1 MQTKEIHLL
10 AQNLGNQCIKNAY
23 KLVIA
28 ESCTGGLVCSVI
40 TSVSGS
46 SNWFD
51 RGFVTYSNQSKCD
64 LLGVAKKTL
73 ANHGAVSQNVA
84 NEMALGALQ
93 NSHGSLSLSITGIA
107 GPNGGTKDK
116 PVGTVYFA
124 ICNQNSMLFESRS
137 NFAGSRLEIQEKALV
152 FALNN
157 LLKVTLKQQ
166 I

>member
-124 ICNQNSMLFESRS
+124 ICNQSSIIFESRS
-137 NFAGSRLEIQEKALV
+137 NFAGTRGEIQEKALLFV
-152 FALNN
+152 LNN

>member
-10 AQNLGNQCIKNAY
+10 AHNLGNQCINNAY

-93 NSHGSLSLSITGIA
+93 NSHGTLSLSITGIA

-124 ICNQNSMLFESRS
+124 ICNQNTMLFESRS
-137 NFAGSRLEIQEKALV
+137 NFAGSR
-152 FALNN
+152 
-157 LLKVTLKQQ
+157 
-166 I
+166 

>member
-10 AQNLGNQCIKNAY
+10 AQNLGNQCIDNAY
-23 KLVIA
+23 RLVIA
-28 ESCTGGLVCSVI
+28 ESCTGGLVCSAI

-64 LLGVAKKTL
+64 LLGVAKTTL

-107 GPNGGTKDK
+107 GPDGGTKDK

-124 ICNQNSMLFESRS
+124 ICNQNSILFEGRS
-137 NFAGSRLEIQEKALV
+137 NFAGTREEIQEKALL

>member
-10 AQNLGNQCIKNAY
+10 SQKLGNQCIKNAY

-93 NSHGSLSLSITGIA
+93 NSHGTLSLSITGIA

-137 NFAGSRLEIQEKALV
+137 NFAGSRLEIQEKALL

>member
-157 LLKVTLKQQ
+157 LIKVTLKQQ

>member
-10 AQNLGNQCIKNAY
+10 AQNLGYQCINNAY

-137 NFAGSRLEIQEKALV
+137 NFAGSRLEIQEKAMV
-152 FALNN
+152 FAPNN

>member
-1 MQTKEIHLL
+1 MQTKEIDLL

-23 KLVIA
+23 NLVIA
-28 ESCTGGLVCSVI
+28 ESCTGGLICSTI

-46 SNWFD
+46 SQWFD

-64 LLGVAKKTL
+64 LLGVTKKTL
-73 ANHGAVSQNVA
+73 DNYGAVSQNVA
-84 NEMALGALQ
+84 NEMVLGALQ
-93 NSHGSLSLSITGIA
+93 NSHANISLSITGIA
-107 GPNGGTKDK
+107 GPNGGSKDK

-124 ICNQNSMLFESRS
+124 ICNQNSIIFESKS
-137 NFAGSRLEIQEKALV
+137 NFSGSRREIQKKALL

-157 LLKVTLKQQ
+157 LLKVTMKQQ

>member
-10 AQNLGNQCIKNAY
+10 AQNLGNQCIHNAY

-28 ESCTGGLVCSVI
+28 ESCTGGLVCSTL

-46 SNWFD
+46 SLWFE

-64 LLGVAKKTL
+64 LLGVTKKTL
-73 ANHGAVSQNVA
+73 TNHGAVSQDVA

-93 NSHGSLSLSITGIA
+93 NSYGNLSLSITGIA

-124 ICNQNSMLFESRS
+124 ICNQSSIIFESRS
-137 NFAGSRLEIQEKALV
+137 NFAGTRGEIQEKALLFV
-152 FALNN
+152 LNN

>member
-10 AQNLGNQCIKNAY
+10 AQNLGNQCINNAY

-46 SNWFD
+46 SSWFD
-51 RGFVTYSNQSKCD
+51 RGFITYSNQSKCD

>member
-1 MQTKEIHLL
+1 MQTKEINLL
-10 AQNLGNQCIKNAY
+10 AHNLGNQCINNAY

-28 ESCTGGLVCSVI
+28 ESCTCGLVCSVI

-46 SNWFD
+46 SNWFY

-93 NSHGSLSLSITGIA
+93 NSHGTLSLSITGIA

-124 ICNQNSMLFESRS
+124 ICNKNSMLFESRS
-137 NFAGSRLEIQEKALV
+137 NFAGSRLEIQEKALL

>member
-1 MQTKEIHLL
+1 
-10 AQNLGNQCIKNAY
+10 
-23 KLVIA
+23 
-28 ESCTGGLVCSVI
+28 
-40 TSVSGS
+40 
-46 SNWFD
+46 
-51 RGFVTYSNQSKCD
+51 
-64 LLGVAKKTL
+64 
-73 ANHGAVSQNVA
+73 
-84 NEMALGALQ
+84 MALGALQ

>member
-1 MQTKEIHLL
+1 MQTKELHLL
-10 AQNLGNQCIKNAY
+10 AQNLGNQCINNAY
-23 KLVIA
+23 NLVIA
-28 ESCTGGLVCSVI
+28 ESCTGGLVCSTI

-46 SNWFD
+46 SKWFD

-64 LLGVAKKTL
+64 LLGVTNKTL
-73 ANHGAVSQNVA
+73 NNHGAVSQNVA

-93 NSHGSLSLSITGIA
+93 NSHGNLSLSITGIA

-124 ICNQNSMLFESRS
+124 ICNQSSVIFESRS
-137 NFAGSRLEIQEKALV
+137 NFVGTRGEIQEKALL
-152 FALNN
+152 FAFNN